1 MSKQPDSEQ
10 SLQIPNFKPNIP
22 EYMLDS
28 CERQADRYLIE
39 QISVMTQQNSWQTHK
54 LTDIYDYT
62 KSINGKVI
70 ELEQFRNDLIAE
82 MKVEEGIEREK
93 QKHTKAYRWSILVF
107 LSLVYPV
114 YLAVASNTGLYDVVK
129 RLLFVVN

>member
-1 MSKQPDSEQ
+1 
-10 SLQIPNFKPNIP
+10 
-22 EYMLDS
+22 
-28 CERQADRYLIE
+28 
-39 QISVMTQQNSWQTHK
+39 
-54 LTDIYDYT
+54 
-62 KSINGKVI
+62 
-70 ELEQFRNDLIAE
+70 
-82 MKVEEGIEREK
+82 MKVEEGVEREK